1 VLDPGQ
7 IVRKIFGT
15 KSEFLSNVIKELR
28 VKCEQKIA
36 TVWKARYAMMLK
48 LAYLMAIEDA
58 KEFSEHSTT
67 IVSK

>member
-1 VLDPGQ
+1 
-7 IVRKIFGT
+7 
-15 KSEFLSNVIKELR
+15 VIKELR